1 MSDQPHNVK
10 ALVKRGRDAVSVP
23 VRACTGRVG
32 SCWKW
37 FAVCPPYDKDA
48 AYEAAN
54 AWLRNDFKPNSE
66 IQGYDK
72 ALAYAWR
79 RFDQG
84 SSASETLDRK
94 ADNIMRNAG
103 LIGGLLGLAMNTLK
117 MGEPRL
123 LIPSLVAFIVSLMFA
138 AVACSPTG
146 SAATASVEDAI
157 SDIGAGHSSDAWIA
171 ASLHCAVVGRD
182 AVNNWKAKRIRWA
195 TYALCAGLVLFLLP
209 IVGMLLV

>member
-1 MSDQPHNVK
+1 MSDQPHHVK
-10 ALVKRGRDAVSVP
+10 EFLKRGRANAGA
-23 VRACTGRVG
+23 RGRECAGRVRG
-32 SCWKW
+32 CWNW
-37 FAVCPPYDKDA
+37 FAVCPPFDQDP
-48 AYEAAN
+48 AYQAAN
-54 AWLRNDFKPNSE
+54 AWLHDEFKPNSE

-84 SSASETLDRK
+84 ASASETLDKK

-103 LIGGLLGLAMNTLK
+103 LIAGLLGLAMNTLH
-117 MGEPRL
+117 MGQPKL

-138 AVACSPTG
+138 A
-146 SAATASVEDAI
+146 DAI
-157 SDIGAGHSSDAWIA
+157 SDIGAGHSSDAWIS

-209 IVGMLLV
+209 IVGMLF